1 MRQGR
6 LWEERPFGEP
16 ASEKM
21 TWRGGVMQVQ
31 NTGSTFFF
39 VLPLRQPKKDNAGGA
54 AGGSKAEPG
63 GSGEQEL
70 VKEYSRS
77 PLILSDRRERPGCGR
92 DTDRACAGTREAHLA
107 SVSDAQTKAGSHLGC
122 CSARLLCA
130 FSVAD
135 TACGA
140 RDPEDLASVTRG
152 DSPTNAVAAKRAMH
166 HSDLYDSFEILS
178 VDDNLVNHIVV
189 RPGECGGV
197 VCEERCRV
205 ETMFGQTNG
214 RMPWAAQGPNGL
226 SDV

>member
-70 VKEYSRS
+70 VKEYRCVRHMLRS
-77 PLILSDRRERPGCGR
+77 
-92 DTDRACAGTREAHLA
+92 
-107 SVSDAQTKAGSHLGC
+107 
-122 CSARLLCA
+122 RLLC
-130 FSVAD
+130 SGLID
-135 TACGA
+135 
-140 RDPEDLASVTRG
+140 ASV
-152 DSPTNAVAAKRAMH
+152 
-166 HSDLYDSFEILS
+166 I
-178 VDDNLVNHIVV
+178 
-189 RPGECGGV
+189 
-197 VCEERCRV
+197 
-205 ETMFGQTNG
+205 
-214 RMPWAAQGPNGL
+214 
-226 SDV
+226 